1 MIHRT
6 RTQIPGQ
13 AEQLEHTEDSQPQ
26 CQTSHDPGVLEGP
39 ERGLQYLDL
48 DLLVSN
54 NSLRRPQ
61 LIQADIQG

>member
-1 MIHRT
+1 MSRT
-6 RTQIPGQ
+6 EVPGK
-13 AEQLEHTEDSQPQ
+13 AEQLEGAEDSQPQ
-26 CQTSHDPGVLEGP
+26 RQTSHDPGVLESP

-61 LIQADIQG
+61 LIQADIQR